1 MFIRHP
7 NGDAECVVA
16 CISLEL
22 RGEVNVIHVYM
33 VFRVMR
39 FNESRG
45 SSAQKAKWRVTYP
58 KMKT

>member
-7 NGDAECVVA
+7 NGDAEHVVA
-16 CISLEL
+16 HISLEL
-22 RGEVNVIHVYM
+22 RGEVNVIHIYM

-39 FNESRG
+39 FNESRRA
-45 SSAQKAKWRVTYP
+45 SAHKAKWRITDP